1 VFVFIS
7 HLSVPEGDR
16 AYMRSTDRYRMAG
29 PSVNVHATE
38 AARVLMRDTE
48 QLARAVTAQFF
59 KESSE
64 LLRARNVPTRDLLRC
79 LELWR
84 NEVFVRYDRG
94 EVDAINAILDA
105 GIAMTPRENFLEAL
119 KRGDRQS
126 AFRTVDAQL
135 TAGDTLSDIYLRIVQ
150 PSMRDIGQLWQDNEL
165 TVAQEHVATAIAEA
179 SMSRLFER
187 TFVWRDNRTPKL
199 LAACAEDERHQIG
212 LRMLCD
218 LLELDGWETVYVG
231 ASVPIESL
239 VQLVQKSSP
248 DAVAISATIAPHIPR
263 VRAAI
268 ASIRAT
274 DLERQPVIAV
284 GGRAFHNDP
293 TLASRIGADV
303 TASDADEAVRMLD
316 SLVRRGR
323 AA

>member
-1 VFVFIS
+1 MTS
-7 HLSVPEGDR
+7 
-16 AYMRSTDRYRMAG
+16 
-29 PSVNVHATE
+29 
-38 AARVLMRDTE
+38 RDD
-48 QLARAVTAQFF
+48 F
-59 KESSE
+59 
-64 LLRARNVPTRDLLRC
+64 
-79 LELWR
+79 
-84 NEVFVRYDRG
+84 
-94 EVDAINAILDA
+94 LD
-105 GIAMTPRENFLEAL
+105 AL

-126 AFRTVDAQL
+126 AFRIVDAQL
-135 TAGDTLSDIYLRIVQ
+135 ASGDSLSDIYLGIVQ

-187 TFVWRDNRTPKL
+187 TFVWRDNRTPKI

-239 VQLVQKSSP
+239 VQLVQKASP
-248 DAVAISATIAPHIPR
+248 HAVALSATIAPHVPR

-268 ASIRAT
+268 ASIRAA
-274 DLERQPVIAV
+274 DLPRQPVIAV
-284 GGRAFHNDP
+284 GGRAFHSDP
-293 TLASRIGADV
+293 TLAQRIGADI
-303 TASDADEAVRMLD
+303 TASDAAEAVRMLD
-316 SLVRRGR
+316 TLVRQGR

>member
-1 VFVFIS
+1 
-7 HLSVPEGDR
+7 
-16 AYMRSTDRYRMAG
+16 
-29 PSVNVHATE
+29 
-38 AARVLMRDTE
+38 
-48 QLARAVTAQFF
+48 
-59 KESSE
+59 
-64 LLRARNVPTRDLLRC
+64 
-79 LELWR
+79 
-84 NEVFVRYDRG
+84 
-94 EVDAINAILDA
+94 
-105 GIAMTPRENFLEAL
+105 MTPREDFLDAL
-119 KRGDRQS
+119 KRGDRQT
-126 AFRTVDAQL
+126 AFRIVDGRLAS
-135 TAGDTLSDIYLRIVQ
+135 GDSLHDIYLGIVQ
-150 PSMRDIGQLWQDNEL
+150 PSMRDIGQLWQDNAL

-239 VQLVQKSSP
+239 VELVQRSRP
-248 DAVAISATIAPHIPR
+248 DAVALSATIAPHVPR

-274 DLERQPVIAV
+274 DLARQPVIAV
-284 GGRAFHNDP
+284 GGRAFHGDP
-293 TLASRIGADV
+293 TLAQRVGADV
-303 TASDADEAVRMLD
+303 TAADAGEAVRVLD
-316 SLVRRGR
+316 ALVRQGR